1 MWNIAYHWEYFS
13 FKFNELCDW
22 IRGFWPSLPAV
33 DVLMGIPIIIIYY
46 DKERL
51 IFSDVWKSWEPSLF
65 LMCLLPYD

>member
-1 MWNIAYHWEYFS
+1 MWNIAYHWEYLS

-46 DKERL
+46 D
-51 IFSDVWKSWEPSLF
+51 
-65 LMCLLPYD
+65 